1 MLVARAVRTAIS
13 RVCAPNPA
21 VKTFPFVLVA
31 SLFLVRAV
39 AETPGA
45 TLPEGYTLD
54 VAAAPPLVRHPI
66 MGCIDDQGRLY
77 VGDAAGLNLKK
88 GELEKQ
94 LPNRLLQLTDTKGD
108 GHYDRVTVFAD
119 KMTFPQGGCWLNGSL
134 YVASP
139 PGIWKLTDTHG
150 DGVADKR
157 EMIVGGF
164 DYTGN
169 AADVHGPVY
178 NPRNGR
184 LYWCH
189 GRKGHKVV
197 QKDGTVVHEGLAS
210 GIWSCNP
217 DGTDIQWHALASADN
232 PVRIV
237 FTPDG
242 DLIGDVNLFY
252 SQPRGDVL
260 IHWLYGGVY
269 PRPDMLQAIAGLPRT
284 VDLPVIH
291 NFGHVAVAGMCLL
304 QSGGLNPAWKGQI
317 FITHFNTQRVA
328 RMELIPDGATYRTRE
343 HEFFKLNQPDAHLT
357 DVIEDRDGSLL
368 VLDTGGWFRIG
379 CPSSLTAKP
388 EIMGA
393 IYRIKGPNNTKR
405 QPVPTAIAK
414 ATPRSEDELLVA
426 LAGHSP
432 KARLAACDEISQR
445 RMDSPTIERELL
457 AMLGEPLEPALE
469 HGAMFAALRI
479 GLPVLANLRGTENPL
494 LARRLVLLSDQ
505 GTKDPVDPKEIVA
518 QASHYFSSTDRD
530 LVAAAITV
538 VARQPESAVL
548 VHDHLERWLQN
559 KELEPVQL
567 QVLEAVVGPQLANPA
582 AQDILTKM
590 LGHTS
595 LSVRQVAWQAVAQQ
609 TGVANNPAWIPLLK
623 AQLSSAAPGDLPA
636 VLAAVKKLRNP
647 QFHDALETLAKDE
660 KQSLTA
666 RLRALDAMAGGQKL
680 APESFTLLLKTLQ
693 DPAAPTSAQIQA
705 STMLGAAPL
714 TRDEQLELAPQFA
727 SLGPIQLREAIHA
740 VNKTKDAEVGKVFAQ
755 ALVNSPVL
763 ASVQESTFR
772 TLFQSYP
779 PEIFEQTLLPAL
791 HRAEDAVEAKR
802 RRLVPLSEK
811 VVAQGKPE
819 NGRKLFETGRGSCI
833 ACHQIG
839 NVGRSIGPNLSH
851 IGSIRREI
859 DILESIIFPRATI
872 ARDYEAH
879 SIECA
884 GGETFVGIIKSHTAE
899 GILLVDLGG
908 QEHNIR
914 HDQITADTQ
923 LPTSLMPVGL
933 DQTLSEADLVD
944 LVAFIR
950 SNK

>member
-1 MLVARAVRTAIS
+1 M
-13 RVCAPNPA
+13 
-21 VKTFPFVLVA
+21 KTFPLALAV
-31 SLFLVRAV
+31 SLFFVRAM
-39 AETPGA
+39 AETPRA
-45 TLPEGYTLD
+45 TLPDGYTLE
-54 VAAAPPLVRHPI
+54 VAATAPLVRHPI
-66 MGCIDDQGRLY
+66 MGCIDDKGRLY
-77 VGDAAGLNLKK
+77 IGDAAGLNLKK
-88 GELEKQ
+88 DELEAQ
-94 LPNRLLQLTDTKGD
+94 LPNRILQLTATKGD
-108 GHYDRVTVFAD
+108 GHYDKVTVFAD

-139 PGIWKLTDTHG
+139 PGIWKLTDTDG

-169 AADVHGPVY
+169 AADVHGPFY
-178 NPRNGR
+178 NPKNGR

-189 GRKGHKVV
+189 GRKGHRVV
-197 QKDGTVVHEGLAS
+197 QKDGTLVHEGLAS

-232 PVRIV
+232 PVNIV

-242 DLIGDVNLFY
+242 EIIGDVNLFY

-260 IHWLYGGVY
+260 VHWLYGGVY

-291 NFGHVAVAGMCLL
+291 NFGHVAVSGMCLL
-304 QSGGLNPAWKGQI
+304 QSGALNPAWKGQI

-368 VLDTGGWFRIG
+368 VFDTGGWFRIG

-393 IYRIKGPNNTKR
+393 IYRIKGPNQTKAPPAET
-405 QPVPTAIAK
+405 PVAK
-414 ATPRSEDELLVA
+414 ATPRSEDQLLAA
-426 LAGHSP
+426 LAGDSP
-432 KARLAACDEISQR
+432 KAQLAACDEISLR
-445 RMDSPTIERELL
+445 RLDSPNIERALL
-457 AMLGEPLEPALE
+457 ALLSQPLEPARE
-469 HGAMFAALRI
+469 HGAMFAALRT
-479 GLPVLANLRGTENPL
+479 GLPVLPNLRGTENPL
-494 LARRLVLLSDQ
+494 LARRLLLLSDQ
-505 GTKDPVDPKEIVA
+505 GSNGAAKAKEVVA
-518 QASHYFSSTDRD
+518 LASRYFSSTDRD
-530 LVAAAITV
+530 LVSAAIQV
-538 VARQPESAVL
+538 AARQPDSVVL
-548 VHDHLERWLQN
+548 LHDDFEKWLQD
-559 KELEPVQL
+559 KAPDAAQVR
-567 QVLEAVVGPQLANPA
+567 VLEAVVGPQLANPA
-582 AQDILTKM
+582 AQDTLTKM
-590 LGHTS
+590 LGHGS
-595 LSVRQVAWQAVAQQ
+595 PGVRQVALQAIAQQ
-609 TGVANNPAWIPLLK
+609 SGAASNPAWIPLLQ
-623 AQLSSAAPGDLPA
+623 AQLSSAAPGDLPT
-636 VLAAVKKLRNP
+636 VLAAVKKLRSP
-647 QFHDALETLAKDE
+647 QFHDELETLAKDD
-660 KQSLTA
+660 KQPLTT
-666 RLRALDAMAGGQKL
+666 RLRALDAMAGSQKL
-680 APESFTLLLKTLQ
+680 QPESFALLLKTLH

-705 STMLGAAPL
+705 ATMLGAAAL
-714 TRDEQLELAPQFA
+714 TRDQQLELAPQFA
-727 SLGPIQLREAIHA
+727 SLGPIELREAIR
-740 VNKTKDAEVGKVFAQ
+740 VINKTKDPEVGKAFAQ

-779 PEIFEQTLLPAL
+779 PDIFEQTLLPAL
-791 HRAEDAVEAKR
+791 HRADAAVEAQR
-802 RRLVPLSEK
+802 RRLAPLAEK
-811 VVAQGKPE
+811 VIAQGKPE
-819 NGRKLFETGRGSCI
+819 NGRKLFETGHGSCI

-851 IGSIRREI
+851 IGAIRREI
-859 DILESIIFPRATI
+859 DILESIMFPSATI

-879 SIECA
+879 SIETA
-884 GGETFVGIIKSHTAE
+884 GGETLVGIIKSHTAE
-899 GILLVDLGG
+899 GLLLVDLGG

-933 DQTLSEADLVD
+933 DQTLSESELVD